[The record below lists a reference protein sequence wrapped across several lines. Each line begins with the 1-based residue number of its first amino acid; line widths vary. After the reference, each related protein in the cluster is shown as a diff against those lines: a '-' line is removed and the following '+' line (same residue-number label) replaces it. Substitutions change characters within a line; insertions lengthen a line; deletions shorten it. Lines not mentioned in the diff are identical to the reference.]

1 MSNLSLGEGFTKK
14 VVVLLDFVQITPS
27 KQDSAKYL
35 ILYFNRPIRP
45 DPTWP
50 PTQYF
55 FFNIRP
61 DLILKIPSPWA
72 LVVRPFC
79 QASNGKCDIS
89 LRSALLCLQR
99 LNWNLRPNH
108 GKQPFRTFPTSNWN
122 RHGLVKLSKNR
133 ENFRCVSLCRCCYG
147 LLTPSRNRSPVSFPK
162 GTFMFI
168 AYSNLI
174 LPFWALSYLNTFWTI
189 NGQITQFINY
199 HIHDSPLLSIYVW
212 HL

>member
-1 MSNLSLGEGFTKK
+1 MLQASRRNSASAEIHCGRPSQCVKNLLPLTPSIAILFFCFSLFLFFSSIALPLRDDIPKK
-14 VVVLLDFVQITPS
+14 AAVLLDFVQITSS
-27 KQDSAKYL
+27 KKDSPKYL
-35 ILYFNRPIRP
+35 IVYFNRPIRP

-108 GKQPFRTFPTSNWN
+108 GKQPFRTFPTSNW
-122 RHGLVKLSKNR
+122 KL
-133 ENFRCVSLCRCCYG
+133 G
-147 LLTPSRNRSPVSFPK
+147 
-162 GTFMFI
+162 
-168 AYSNLI
+168 
-174 LPFWALSYLNTFWTI
+174 
-189 NGQITQFINY
+189 
-199 HIHDSPLLSIYVW
+199 
-212 HL
+212 